1 MFRHF
6 NPLGY
11 HIQRRDARDA
21 RVFNRESGGAVCEID
36 CFAWITILVQ
46 IEEEG
51 GGEDISRARGVYFGD
66 EICGKVLSE
75 TTLEERRAVSS
86 IGGHEQ
92 GYMHAPTRQHSI
104 GFFTVA
110 IGEGEEVVVAENEYI
125 EMR

>member
-1 MFRHF
+1 MDKSRFRYW
-6 NPLGY
+6 LAE
-11 HIQRRDARDA
+11 RW
-21 RVFNRESGGAVCEID
+21 EIFRPAI
-36 CFAWITILVQ
+36 C
-46 IEEEG
+46 
-51 GGEDISRARGVYFGD
+51 GD